1 MSREMIS
8 AIARDFNKNMC
19 SDREV
24 LESCTECAGSI
35 ENSPCPLY
43 EIATRIYNAGYR
55 KQEWISVYER
65 LPETETPVIIF
76 TKKGT
81 YYVGY
86 YYKGAV
92 NPGFTGFYSNGCKR
106 DATHWM
112 PLPEHP
118 KMKGGAE

>member
-43 EIATRIYNAGYR
+43 EIATRIYKAGYS
-55 KQEWISVYER
+55 KQSEGEW
-65 LPETETPVIIF
+65 
-76 TKKGT
+76 KGN
-81 YYVGY
+81 GY
-86 YYKGAV
+86 LLNCSECGNVVNFNNVSRWLYNFCPNCGA
-92 NPGFTGFYSNGCKR
+92 
-106 DATHWM
+106 
-112 PLPEHP
+112 
-118 KMKGGAE
+118 KMKGGAEE